1 MLNIELP
8 YGSTIYS
15 FGHTQKNLR
24 QELRY
29 LSYNYVHNQHYLYQ
43 PKGGSNL
50 KCPSTDDWIN
60 KLLYIHSMA
69 PLIFFSHFFPYYP
82 AVYIFLQLFY
92 SHCLLIPSFLLILCL
107 FLLSDFFFLLL
118 VQSFCLYM
126 YIVNFLLDAEFW
138 EFYIVGVLDFP

>member
-1 MLNIELP
+1 MRP
-8 YGSTIYS
+8 YVPHKCSCKIYLIVKNWGKKGS
-15 FGHTQKNLR
+15 R
-24 QELRY
+24 
-29 LSYNYVHNQHYLYQ
+29 
-43 PKGGSNL
+43 
-50 KCPSTDDWIN
+50 CPSTDDWIN